1 MGSVAGGRWGIGS
14 RQKAVRRADIVVSDE
29 ALKEDRDREFLDWG
43 REVTYRRVTA
53 VYDPALQRVSETHA
67 DTLVTAIIGTG
78 AGQPAREAAGQHLT
92 ELVRFLVKSQDAPAG
107 GPVVTDRMVVDGREY
122 DVVRFEL
129 AGDGLVYAMDAR
141 LRG

>member
-1 MGSVAGGRWGIGS
+1 V
-14 RQKAVRRADIVVSDE
+14 VVSDE

-53 VYDPALQRVSETHA
+53 AYDPGPQRVSETHA
-67 DTLVTAIIGTG
+67 DALVTVIVGTG

-92 ELVRFLVKSQDAPAG
+92 ELVRFLVKVEDVPTG
-107 GPVVTDRMVVDGREY
+107 GPGLTDRLVVDGREHE
-122 DVVRFEL
+122 VVRFEL
-129 AGDGLVYAMDAR
+129 ASDGLVYAIDGR